1 MKRLLLL
8 GFLALAFSCSSDD
21 SGSMVEDGVNPRPNQ
36 QPAGSSAHDFLS
48 ADDYQTLKVEI
59 LYVGQYQP
67 SAAAITSLQ
76 NFLEARLNKPGG
88 IFISMRQID
97 SPGTS
102 PYSTS
107 EIRKLETD
115 NRTFYN
121 NTGELTL
128 CILFVDGR
136 STTDTSTSAV
146 LGTAYLNTSCVI
158 YENTVW
164 AFSNGVNQPPRN
176 IMEST
181 VLQHELCHLLG
192 LVDFG
197 TDMVTDHQDPDH
209 IRHCNNNQCLMY
221 WASQNRVM
229 NMQTSAV
236 PQLDANC
243 IADLQANG
251 GK

>member
-1 MKRLLLL
+1 MKKLVLL
-8 GFLALAFSCSSDD
+8 GLLALAFSCSSDD
-21 SGSMVEDGVNPRPNQ
+21 TGSMVEDGVNPRPNQ

-48 ADDYQTLKVEI
+48 ADDYQRLNVEI
-59 LYVGQYQP
+59 LYIGQYKP
-67 SAAAITSLQ
+67 SDAAVTSLQ

-88 IFISMRQID
+88 IFITQRQIE

-102 PYSTS
+102 PYTTS

-115 NRTFYN
+115 NRTAYN
-121 NTGELTL
+121 NSGELAL

-136 STTDTSTSAV
+136 SANDTATGAV

-164 AFSNGVNQPPRN
+164 AFSNGANLPPRA

-197 TDMVTDHQDPDH
+197 TDMVTDHEDPDH
-209 IRHCNNNQCLMY
+209 IRHCDNNQCLMF